1 VVVKLIG
8 GGRQVLSKRSGGIEP
23 VHCMGERN
31 EYEEQ
36 CHVDTTLY
44 VQRIGLNDS
53 WWVILI

>member
-31 EYEEQ
+31 EYEEK
-36 CHVDTTLY
+36 CHMDTLQVY
-44 VQRIGLNDS
+44 RIGLNDF
-53 WWVILI
+53 